1 MHPKDIR
8 YQILTRFEGMTFA
21 SRLCYVE
28 TLDLRIR
35 LGGVGRDMATRD
47 SEAHLN
53 EAWHYEPASG
63 KRRRG
68 RLLWQV
74 ADVSALLAG
83 VFALGIAL
91 TAPLAWV
98 FRSDAEIIAEREAGL
113 AGEVRA
119 MRMEP
124 VQTGSARDPGDTAE
138 ALEILARERTAK
150 AAAER
155 AAYDAHARLAAAERA
170 VQEARRDLEAEQT
183 ARQAT
188 HDRLAEVSEE
198 LARERTAKEAAE
210 VAAKE
215 AQTRK
220 PKGWKLLKVERWT
233 W

>member
-1 MHPKDIR
+1 
-8 YQILTRFEGMTFA
+8 MTFG

-28 TLDLRIR
+28 TLQLADQA
-35 LGGVGRDMATRD
+35 GGFERDMATRD
-47 SEAHLN
+47 SEEHLS
-53 EAWHYEPASG
+53 EAWHYEPAPG

-68 RLLWQV
+68 RMLWQV

-98 FRSDAEIIAEREAGL
+98 FRSDAEIIADREAGL
-113 AGEVRA
+113 ETPGETRV
-119 MRMEP
+119 MRMQP
-124 VQTGSARDPGDTAE
+124 VHTGSARDPSDTAE

-155 AAYDAHARLAAAERA
+155 AAYDAHARLAAVERA
-170 VQEARRDLEAEQT
+170 MQEARRDLEVEQT

-198 LARERTAKEAAE
+198 LARERAAKETAE